1 MKIFKCLVSLI
12 MVLALV
18 LMFIGCG
25 KPPEAEQKA
34 AKAAMDAA
42 IAAGA
47 DKYAVTAMDAATK
60 IYDTAETQVKN
71 RKYEEAKKTYADAK
85 AAFEKAP
92 SGVEEGKKVA
102 RAEAN
107 AALKD
112 LGVSWK
118 DLRASAKKVEKEMKD
133 QKEDWEADIK
143 TFDEGLKAGKDMIAS
158 DPAGAKEKVDELK
171 GIIERWDATFK
182 ELAATPAP
190 PEEKKENKGKK

>member
-1 MKIFKCLVSLI
+1 MKYFRCLVPLI

-18 LMFIGCG
+18 LMFIGCA
-25 KPPEAEQKA
+25 KPPEAEQNA

-47 DKYAVTAMDAATK
+47 DKYAVADMDAAMK
-60 IYDTAETQVKN
+60 LYDAAEAQVKD

-92 SGVEEGKKVA
+92 SNVEAGKKVV
-102 RAEAN
+102 RAEAT

-112 LGVSWK
+112 LEASWK
-118 DLRASAKKVEKEMKD
+118 DLQASEKKVDKKMKD
-133 QKEDWEADIK
+133 QKEDWEADTK
-143 TFDEGLKAGKDMIAS
+143 TFDEGLKAGNDMLAS
-158 DPAGAKEKVDELK
+158 DPAGAKEKVNELK
-171 GIIERWDATFK
+171 GIIEKWNASFK
-182 ELAATPAP
+182 ELAAAPAP